1 MKLKALRSVNS
12 DMPRLRRGL
21 LVGLAVFALAVLAS
35 SAMAAEVT
43 RTEYREAAE
52 PICKVDTQANE
63 RILAGVRSE
72 VKQGKLKP
80 ASAKFKQAA
89 MALKKA
95 VKQLKALPQP
105 SADSARLKKWFTYA
119 EQEVKLFETGSRKL
133 SSGDKNAASKIGVE
147 LVNVANK
154 ANAQV
159 IPFEFK
165 YCRLEPSRFI

>member
-1 MKLKALRSVNS
+1 MFWW
-12 DMPRLRRGL
+12 L
-21 LVGLAVFALAVLAS
+21 LVKKTAATPLRQRAVPTLPIRSSVLRPSLSIRLMPSRVATKF
-35 SAMAAEVT
+35 MAPISTVWS
-43 RTEYREAAE
+43 E
-52 PICKVDTQANE
+52 PE
-63 RILAGVRSE
+63 SW
-72 VKQGKLKP
+72 LKP
-80 ASAKFKQAA
+80 AAAKFKQAA
-89 MALKKA
+89 VALKKA

-105 SADSARLKKWFTYA
+105 SADTAKLKSWFTYA

>member
-1 MKLKALRSVNS
+1 MLRALSNGRS
-12 DMPRLRRGL
+12 DRPRLRRGL
-21 LVGLAVFALAVLAS
+21 LVGAAALMLAVLAS

-43 RTEYREAAE
+43 RDEYREKAE

-63 RILAGVRSE
+63 RILAGVRTE
-72 VKQGKLKP
+72 VRQGKLKP
-80 ASAKFKQAA
+80 AATKFDKAA
-89 MALKKA
+89 AALKKA

-105 SADSARLKKWFTYA
+105 SADTAKLSKWFTYA
-119 EQEVKLFETGSRKL
+119 EQEVKLFETGGRKL
-133 SSGDKNAASKIGVE
+133 RSGDKNAASKIGVE

-159 IPFEFK
+159 IPFEFQ